1 MSTDKGGTDPGG
13 KADRKAYWSH
23 RNADRS
29 EDAREIGPP
38 PEVANPERR
47 KACEGDLALFLKTY
61 FPMAFP
67 LPWCDDHLR
76 VISVL
81 QTSITEGGLFAMA
94 MPRGS
99 GKTTMS
105 IRAAIYAI
113 LYGFRRFVCL
123 IAASEPSA
131 KRLLR
136 SLQDEL
142 RFNELLAEDFPEA
155 LHSLRALEGEPRK
168 CKGQTING
176 VRTETV
182 WSAQQVRFPTLP
194 APLVSPSQGAAISVA
209 GITGEVRG
217 QQVTRVDGTV
227 IRPELVI
234 LDDPQTR
241 ESAMSEAQCAFREGV
256 ISSDVLGMAG
266 PGVKIAAVM
275 PCTVVRKGDMADR
288 MLNRELHPDW
298 NGEKTKMV
306 YSWPKNERLWD
317 EYRAIRT
324 ESMQAGDKGRS
335 ATDFYAKNKD
345 EMDEGSR
352 VAWAERHNR
361 DELSAIQH
369 AMNLRFRSEVSFFAE
384 YQNEP
389 LDTASDDA
397 QLLSSDEIMK
407 KLSNVKRGQVP
418 VAASRLTGFIDVS
431 QRVLWWLVAAWE
443 DDFTGYVVDYGTW
456 PDQGRSYF
464 SLGNLTNLIEQQ
476 LGHLSLDAQMSQA
489 LTILTEQ
496 LCGKDWQKETGI
508 TVRLD
513 KLMID
518 ANWGPQTDTVY
529 QVCRESPHRS
539 LLIPSHGRY
548 VGATGRPFYE
558 YQKREGERAGLMWR
572 IGRNQ
577 HRATPHCVYDT
588 NWWKS
593 FVHNRLEVASGA
605 PSELRLFGDRP
616 VAHQM
621 LADHLRSE
629 ERVIVEAKGRRVDE
643 WKLPVNKPDNHW
655 FDCLVGSA
663 VAASI
668 LGCSLQSSTTTSKTL
683 VAARPSLKELRG
695 R

>member
-1 MSTDKGGTDPGG
+1 MARPKNPTTDKPKG
-13 KADRKAYWSH
+13 DRSAYWSH

-29 EDAREIGPP
+29 EDARDIGPP
-38 PEVANPERR
+38 PQVVNAERR
-47 KACEGDLALFLKTY
+47 KVCEGDLALFLKTY
-61 FPMAFP
+61 FPAAFP
-67 LPWCDDHLR
+67 LPWCEDHLR

-81 QTSITEGGLFAMA
+81 QSSITEGGLFAMA

-155 LHSLRALEGEPRK
+155 LHSLRALEGEPRR
-168 CKGQTING
+168 CKGQMING
-176 VRTETV
+176 FRTETV

-194 APLVSPSQGAAISVA
+194 PPLTSPSQGAAISVA

-227 IRPELVI
+227 IRPEFVI

-298 NGEKTKMV
+298 NGEKTRMV
-306 YSWPKNERLWD
+306 YAFPKNEKLWD
-317 EYRAIRT
+317 EYRSIRV
-324 ESMQAGDKGRS
+324 ESLQAGDRGRA
-335 ATDFYAKNKD
+335 ATTFYGEHRA
-345 EMDEGSR
+345 EMDEGSS
-352 VAWAERHNR
+352 VAWPQRFNR

-369 AMNLRFRSEVSFFAE
+369 AMNLRFRSETSFFAE

-389 LDTASDDA
+389 LDSAADDA
-397 QLLSSDEIMK
+397 QLASADEIMK
-407 KLSNVKRGQVP
+407 KISRVKRGTVP
-418 VAASRLTGFIDVS
+418 LPATRLTGFVDVS
-431 QRVLWWLVAAWE
+431 QKVLWWLVCAWE

-456 PDQGRSYF
+456 PDQGRQYF
-464 SLGNLTNLIEQQ
+464 ALGNLTNTIEGN
-476 LGHLSLDAQMSQA
+476 LGHLSLDAQVFQA
-489 LTILTEQ
+489 LQILIER
-496 LCGKDWQKETGI
+496 LCGKDWEREGGGH
-508 TVRLD
+508 VRMD
-513 KLMID
+513 RLMID
-518 ANWGPQTDTVY
+518 ANWGQQSDTVY
-529 QVCRESPHRS
+529 AICRESVHKG
-539 LLIPSHGRY
+539 LLYPSHGRY
-548 VGATGRPFYE
+548 VGAAGRPFYE
-558 YQKREGERAGLMWR
+558 YTKREGERAGLMWR
-572 IGRNQ
+572 IARNQ
-577 HRATPHCVYDT
+577 HRATPHVIYDT
-588 NWWKS
+588 NWWKTFIHDRFAVPEGS
-593 FVHNRLEVASGA
+593 
-605 PSELRLFGDRP
+605 PSALRLFGDRP
-616 VAHQM
+616 VVHQM

-629 ERVIVEAKGRRVDE
+629 ERIIVEARGRRVDE
-643 WKLPVNKPDNHW
+643 WRLPPSKPDNHW

-668 LGCSLQSSTTTSKTL
+668 LGCALGSSTEARKTII
-683 VAARPSLKELRG
+683 AARPSLKELRG